1 MRGKEK
7 TIYNA
12 ETGDIYRN
20 SRYAAIKTYISR
32 QAVLN
37 YANGKVYSPFI
48 PMMFEEDMRKVAV
61 AYKRVSNRGSFN
73 KKNRF
78 EVIANALTS
87 EQYYRLLENIELLC
101 WDEKAKRYY

>member
-20 SRYAAIKTYISR
+20 SRDAAVKTYISR
-32 QAVLN
+32 QSILN

-48 PMMFEEDMRKVAV
+48 PMMFEEDIRKVAA
-61 AYKRVSNRGSFN
+61 AYKRVRKRGNFN
-73 KKNRF
+73 KKNKY
-78 EVIANALTS
+78 EVIANALTP

-101 WDEKAKRYY
+101 WDDKVKRYY